1 MAMARSRSRMGP
13 TKAKPV
19 AGEDSYWRICRDC
32 RWIDCETVVEFGV
45 DYASDPFSGK
55 NSGRSKYTRDGSFPQ
70 PGIKEKEKRKELL
83 EGSDHHL
90 LERTR

>member
-45 DYASDPFSGK
+45 DYASGPFSKIAGDP
-55 NSGRSKYTRDGSFPQ
+55 NIQGLEAFPAGYQ
-70 PGIKEKEKRKELL
+70 VSRKKKRKKNFWR
-83 EGSDHHL
+83 GATITS
-90 LERTR
+90 